1 MAGLPGVWPEVDGP
15 TGSPQE
21 DEEAAHIWECQV
33 RYVTFLGVGRD
44 AHTFALIVDTGRR
57 FQCSAFWCEP
67 DAGTISEAV
76 QAACMVSGSGAYPN
90 PLSFPALREHP
101 EEEAR
106 AGDKGGQ
113 SWGPGQDAQPWGG
126 QQEGADPAVPCPTQS
141 HAAFSCVQPHSNAVL

>member
-1 MAGLPGVWPEVDGP
+1 MDGS

-57 FQCSAFWCEP
+57 FQCAAFWCEP

-76 QAACMVSGSGAYPN
+76 QAACMVSRCGAPPQH
-90 PLSFPALREHP
+90 PLLPSPLGKPRGEGKAW
-101 EEEAR
+101 
-106 AGDKGGQ
+106 DGG
-113 SWGPGQDAQPWGG
+113 G
-126 QQEGADPAVPCPTQS
+126 
-141 HAAFSCVQPHSNAVL
+141 